1 VTECHQ
7 TILQT
12 ALIIGTSI
20 SGWRVIWSGYAR
32 LATCVTSFPK
42 GVKGSITVVMT
53 PLISLMIDQKEKFL
67 QRSLKVEFV
76 GEAQTD
82 ESAII
87 NVLNCDI
94 QLVYISP
101 KSLLFNRKY
110 RSMLTT
116 KSYQKLKALVVDEA
130 HCIKFWLVCKNYF

>member
-1 VTECHQ
+1 
-7 TILQT
+7 
-12 ALIIGTSI
+12 
-20 SGWRVIWSGYAR
+20 
-32 LATCVTSFPK
+32 
-42 GVKGSITVVMT
+42 
-53 PLISLMIDQKEKFL
+53 MIDQKEKFL
-67 QRSLKVEFV
+67 QRGLKVEFV

-87 NVLNCDI
+87 NVLNGDI